1 MRMLG
6 LRLPASVVGA
16 KRSASES
23 LQRIGSRFLHHIEMG
38 RARRRHAL
46 ETLATRLSAC
56 DPSLVV
62 SRGYALVQLR
72 DGALVINPAQL
83 RPGAELKLTLAQG
96 QAKRQV
102 GRRPPDLMGCAGPQR
117 ARAGQPHSPAFC
129 CATMQ

>member
-1 MRMLG
+1 VQHI
-6 LRLPASVVGA
+6 A
-16 KRSASES
+16 
-23 LQRIGSRFLHHIEMG
+23 SRFLHHIEMG

-96 QAKRQV
+96 QANVRLAED
-102 GRRPPDLMGCAGPQR
+102 RP
-117 ARAGQPHSPAFC
+117 
-129 CATMQ
+129 T